1 GGLRVVVGTGG
12 VRRGGR
18 DSPSP
23 RGGPERGGMKQ
34 RPFAWGAALCLLF
47 VAVYADPL
55 FFRRNF
61 AGRDLLP
68 YNLPM
73 EKAVH
78 DAYARGRLPVWM
90 SEVSGGRPLLPNPN
104 AGALYPVRP
113 MLAKGPF
120 AVAMRVSPPLH
131 WALAALGLFRLLTAL
146 GATRQA
152 AWVGAVTYSFS
163 GVAVSEVFY
172 PHILPGLALLPW
184 ILFALTRPGSSPTA
198 RSLLL
203 AFLFAL
209 EMLAG
214 DVFSIAL
221 SAGACVLWILLEEDR
236 GRR

>member
-1 GGLRVVVGTGG
+1 PRRPPRRGFPGAARVRGRRHSERAAPRGVERGGPGGLRVVVGTGG

-104 AGALYPVRP
+104 AGALYPIRP
-113 MLAKGPF
+113 LLSRVPF
-120 AVAMRVSPPLH
+120 PLAMRIFPPLH
-131 WALAALGLFRLLTAL
+131 CALAGLGLFCLL
-146 GATRQA
+146 R
-152 AWVGAVTYSFS
+152 VV
-163 GVAVSEVFY
+163 V
-172 PHILPGLALLPW
+172 
-184 ILFALTRPGSSPTA
+184 
-198 RSLLL
+198 
-203 AFLFAL
+203 
-209 EMLAG
+209 
-214 DVFSIAL
+214 
-221 SAGACVLWILLEEDR
+221 
-236 GRR
+236 